1 MERIETEIEIA
12 APASLIWNTLV
23 DFEHYP
29 AWNPFISR
37 ISGTP
42 TVGAQLEVSVQAPG
56 QTAMT
61 FRPIVV
67 KADVHRE
74 LRWLGTLGIR
84 GLFEGE
90 HSFVLDPRGTEF
102 VVLRH
107 SETFRGL
114 LVPIFA
120 KRLRTSTKAGFEAMN
135 RAPKQRAEEMLNT
148 TLDP

>member
-12 APASLIWNTLV
+12 APASLVWNALV
-23 DFEHYP
+23 DFEHYS
-29 AWNPFISR
+29 AWNSFIRR

-42 TVGAQLEVSVQAPG
+42 TVGARLEVTIQPPG

-61 FRPIVV
+61 FRPIVL
-67 KADVHRE
+67 KADVQRE

-84 GLFEGE
+84 GLFDGE
-90 HSFVLDPRGTEF
+90 HSFVLDPRGTES

-107 SETFRGL
+107 SEIFRGL

-135 RAPKQRAEEMLNT
+135 RALKQRAEETLND
-148 TLDP
+148 LRP